1 MDEAGAWQL
10 ELAIS
15 ERKSGHFLSYHQQHT
30 KVSVKFRLL
39 SMTPQTFDCHV
50 TRLAD
55 RMVTTPE
62 SGTSSLIFCD
72 ISNLELPTRQIGSE
86 VSARIQCGKKSFLF
100 LWFHEFWELLQRH
113 WWL

>member
-1 MDEAGAWQL
+1 
-10 ELAIS
+10 
-15 ERKSGHFLSYHQQHT
+15 
-30 KVSVKFRLL
+30 
-39 SMTPQTFDCHV
+39 MTPQTFDCHV